1 MTAGQFALALCWIG
15 ALSLYAGSVVFLLSQ
30 PNQPKH
36 DEQQE
41 DQRSQRGRY

>member
-1 MTAGQFALALCWIG
+1 MTAGQFITAICWIG
-15 ALSLYAGSVVFLLSQ
+15 ALSIYAGSVIFLLSQ
-30 PNQPKH
+30 PNQPQH